1 MRWCLFFLSVA
12 FALAIASTGLDD
24 ANSENLCELCF
35 CSARTLRCDFR
46 HNRTLSRI
54 FDSKYYVPPHITSFY
69 VDLAKNTEFE
79 VHNGLFRQNRV
90 NMLMIEGHNDSNQV
104 ELTANF
110 LGGNQ
115 AGYPDVQI
123 HGVGHSFLRPEA
135 FSNGESKLNIEN
147 NEYVVLYPNC
157 FKNMNMSCTLTNIK
171 NLEINENY
179 NPSTDRSSNTKLIIV
194 NSHINQLNRID
205 ASINKISFTNCTID
219 CIQSNALDVT
229 NVKQIKFDNSR
240 IGTIEREA
248 IPNKLLSDSI
258 SFIGNQIGI
267 IRSKAI
273 MGSGTVVF
281 SLSNNTID
289 QIMEDGINVNCV
301 DAVIVGNRFK
311 HMGKNWIIME
321 SYWSLSM
328 NENDFENFPPFQ
340 LSGIH
345 NRRTNCTFVNNS
357 IKNPQPSSL
366 NFDCQ
371 VRGTSVD
378 HICGCDDL
386 QQFVPTLTEHDIGA
400 ELYCQLPERL
410 VNCFNASQ
418 MNMRRYANEVCVRN
432 QTALKCHDGSKLERH
447 KDGFYTKEELE
458 ERRKGYSI
466 LTILAI
472 GAAVAVSA
480 LGVIVVII
488 CCCTCQKSKKKQYCS
503 FTPENLEKLQQ
514 EIDRVSENAENM
526 KRQLKKLISSKN
538 SVNQCHDQIMELLN
552 LPMLPNDVNNILK
565 NHLKYIHNANWP
577 TAPAVTNNECNS
589 VPLLYFTP
597 FDGTES
603 HVYSY
608 PVNTAID
615 DEDDMPP
622 AYAAVDEVEYAI
634 PHCLPLPHSQQQ
646 QQLPSTSNA
655 TYATPVLHPPIRK
668 PHVVATL
675 PPEVPQRQMRD
686 PNQLISAR
694 NKSQQQPARHTSHN
708 INNNS
713 NSNNNNN
720 TSSSSSNSRQ
730 QTFQYCDG
738 AASLAAMEHMDIR
751 GAAALPPDTN
761 SDHSGG
767 SDETV
772 KIDDIAYADA

>member
-1 MRWCLFFLSVA
+1 MRWYLFFASVA
-12 FALAIASTGLDD
+12 FVSAIARDSTALDD
-24 ANSENLCELCF
+24 AKSENLCELCF

-54 FDSKYYVPPHITSFY
+54 FDSKYYVPAHITSFY

-135 FSNGESKLNIEN
+135 FSNGESKLNIEH

-219 CIQSNALDVT
+219 HIQSNALDVT
-229 NVKQIKFDNSR
+229 NVKQIQFDSSR
-240 IGTIEREA
+240 IGTIEPMA
-248 IPNKLLSDSI
+248 IPSKLLSDSI
-258 SFIGNQIGI
+258 SFIGNQIGTI
-267 IRSKAI
+267 KSKAI
-273 MGSGTVVF
+273 MGSGTAVF

-289 QIMEDGINVNCV
+289 QIMEDGMIVNCV
-301 DAVIVGNRFK
+301 DAVIVGNRFG
-311 HMGKNWIIME
+311 HVEKNWIIMDN
-321 SYWSLSM
+321 YWSLYM
-328 NENDFENFPPFQ
+328 DGNHFENFPPIQ
-340 LSGIH
+340 LSGNH
-345 NRRTNCTFVNNS
+345 NRRTNCTFVNNF

-366 NFDCQ
+366 NFDCA
-371 VRGTSVD
+371 VRATSVD
-378 HICGCDDL
+378 HSCGCDDL
-386 QQFVPTLTEHDIGA
+386 HQFMPTLTEHDIGA
-400 ELYCQLPERL
+400 ELYCKLPERL
-410 VNCFNASQ
+410 ASCFKASQ
-418 MNMRRYANEVCVRN
+418 MHMRRYENEVCVRN
-432 QTALKCHDGSKLERH
+432 QTALTCHDGTKLECH
-447 KDGFYTKEELE
+447 EDGCFTKEELE
-458 ERRKGYSI
+458 ERRRGFP
-466 LTILAI
+466 ILAI
-472 GAAVAVSA
+472 LAIAAAVGLPV
-480 LGVIVVII
+480 LGAIFGII
-488 CCCTCQKSKKKQYCS
+488 WCCTCQKSKRKQYCS
-503 FTPENLEKLQQ
+503 FTPEHREKLQQ
-514 EIDRVSENAENM
+514 EIDRLPYKE
-526 KRQLKKLISSKN
+526 KKKLKNIISSKN
-538 SVNQCHDQIMELLN
+538 SVKQCHDLIIELLN
-552 LPMLPNDVNNILK
+552 LPTLSNDVEHILS
-565 NHLKYIHNANWP
+565 NHLKNIHNAMRP
-577 TAPAVTNNECNS
+577 TAPAVINNETNN
-589 VPLLYFTP
+589 VPLLYSLPSDT
-597 FDGTES
+597 TES
-603 HVYSY
+603 HVYAY
-608 PVNTAID
+608 PVNTANVFD
-615 DEDDMPP
+615 DDMPP
-622 AYAAVDEVEYAI
+622 AYAAVDEVEYAV
-634 PHCLPLPHSQQQ
+634 PHCLPLPPSQQQ

-668 PHVVATL
+668 TPVV
-675 PPEVPQRQMRD
+675 PPEVPQRQMWA

-694 NKSQQQPARHTSHN
+694 NKSQQQPARH
-708 INNNS
+708 NN

-720 TSSSSSNSRQ
+720 NSSSNTRQ
-730 QTFQYCDG
+730 QTFQYWDG
-738 AASLAAMEHMDIR
+738 AASLAAMEHMDMR